1 MSGHAGPRPAPAAC
15 LTRVAPTSGRVLL
28 PLLLALLAVSAC
40 TGTPDVPVSL
50 PSGADT
56 APCSDVVDVLPVRL
70 DALGPRVVDPASPLV
85 RAWGDPAV
93 VLRCGVSDPPGYDPT
108 RTCLDVNGVGWYAE
122 PQERAVRFTSRW
134 STPRIEVT
142 VPSTYAPEAGWL
154 STLSSE
160 LRPRLRHPG
169 CPNAG

>member
-1 MSGHAGPRPAPAAC
+1 VTGRRAS
-15 LTRVAPTSGRVLL
+15 LTGLAVL
-28 PLLLALLAVSAC
+28 PLLLLLTAC
-40 TGTPDVPVSL
+40 NGTPDVRVAAPT
-50 PSGADT
+50 GDDT
-56 APCSDVVDVLPVRL
+56 AQCPPLVPALPVTL
-70 DALGPRVVDPASPLV
+70 DALEARQVEPSSPLV

-93 VLRCGVSDPPGYDPT
+93 VLRCGVPDPPGYDPT
-108 RTCLDVNGVGWYAE
+108 ATCVDINGVGWYAE
-122 PQERAVRFTSRW
+122 PQERGVRFTSRW

-160 LRPRLRHPG
+160 LKGQLEHPG